1 MKTKSK
7 IVIGIFSLIVVF
19 GVGLFVWEQQP
30 SQVTVAITGQ
40 SELLFTGVIKADGAE
55 MSVSGVV
62 PTNYVVTAR
71 SVDCRLEKQQVRG
84 QLGVCLKMSRLG
96 GTCSVSTSELGRGVT
111 ALLNL
116 HDAGCSS
123 F

>member
-7 IVIGIFSLIVVF
+7 IVIGILSLIVVF
-19 GVGLFVWEQQP
+19 GVGLFVWARQP

-40 SELLFTGVIKADGAE
+40 SGLAFTGVIKADGAE

-71 SVDCRLEKQQVRG
+71 SVDCRFEKQQVGGR
-84 QLGVCLKMSRLG
+84 LGVCLKMSRLG
-96 GTCSVSTSELGRGVT
+96 GTCAVSSSELGRGVS
-111 ALLNL
+111 ALLSL
-116 HDAGCSS
+116 HDARYSS